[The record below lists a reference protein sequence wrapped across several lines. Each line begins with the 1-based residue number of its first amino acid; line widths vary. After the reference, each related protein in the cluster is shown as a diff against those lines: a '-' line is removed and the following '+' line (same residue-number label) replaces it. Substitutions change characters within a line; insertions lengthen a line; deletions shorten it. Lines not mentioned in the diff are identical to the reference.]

1 MGKLRIISI
10 ILVVVLFSLSC
21 GSMEYD
27 TAQKFINNCKY
38 KITMFGSN
46 TIRYA
51 NSYEIKD
58 GFVIIEEYAS
68 DTWVCLPNIL
78 WPCFDILG
86 FPDTLFVCHLLLT

>member
-68 DTWVCLPNIL
+68 DTWDSVFSVSQKKLMLPVSKTIIQEL
-78 WPCFDILG
+78 R
-86 FPDTLFVCHLLLT
+86 